1 MAEIDSL
8 GTSYYYTGVQNS
20 TNEAIKKN
28 QKNEK
33 TGSTRRLKFSEL
45 LKGEDSEAQANAV
58 AQGLPPEI
66 AEMSIE
72 DAALY
77 LKDAVDNAGNALS
90 ESVTKEN
97 IEQFKTSV
105 RQFITFV
112 VNNNFEVNARR
123 RKNPRTG
130 KDMIVPSRTNF
141 FSNYSLPPHRID
153 PKYSIEVINKK
164 LDELTRE
171 TLAMQ
176 MDNMKILAKA
186 NEIKGLIIDL
196 MSS

>member
-45 LKGEDSEAQANAV
+45 LKGEDSQAQANAV